1 MQLTLYSEGSLFGG
15 CGEDNL
21 AKQRSNHRN
30 NAGGQECGQS
40 CENGG
45 IGAQKSNHNTKRSR
59 NEGNDTDIR
68 KLFNVF
74 ILIQTV
80 RTVVNIVVNNHSSA
94 KGGNA
99 YAKDI
104 EEANEIV
111 YKAESAEDGRENT
124 EDSGQQPTRNSVGAD
139 GITKAKNGTIQIVV
153 IGSPGSYNQNET
165 SKYAKTYLIDKDVT
179 QVCRAIRTCKICT
192 NQLNDTEGDQEAY
205 EGAHYSILIA
215 LGITGNVGDV
225 AAICDSKGR
234 FGFKLTAPYD
244 ENRRKA
250 ASELAKKNTERLRRQ
265 EQ

>member
-104 EEANEIV
+104 EEAYEIV
-111 YKAESAEDGRENT
+111 YKTESAEDGRENT

-139 GITKAKNGTIQIVV
+139 GITKAKNGTVQIVV

-192 NQLNDTEGDQEAY
+192 NQKNDTEGDQEAY
-205 EGAHYSILIA
+205 EGVY
-215 LGITGNVGDV
+215 
-225 AAICDSKGR
+225 R
-234 FGFKLTAPYD
+234 
-244 ENRRKA
+244 
-250 ASELAKKNTERLRRQ
+250 
-265 EQ
+265 

>member
-179 QVCRAIRTCKICT
+179 QVCRAINIIETKRLSRVRPKRSVKISISK
-192 NQLNDTEGDQEAY
+192 LVRRGAWKSPIFIKDTSSVSLSNTYG
-205 EGAHYSILIA
+205 
-215 LGITGNVGDV
+215 
-225 AAICDSKGR
+225 
-234 FGFKLTAPYD
+234 
-244 ENRRKA
+244 
-250 ASELAKKNTERLRRQ
+250 AKKRRIKRQ
-265 EQ
+265 MT